1 MNDQTT
7 QRVQFGNSINENRI
21 LKVKKNS
28 TIDARNNEKN
38 KFLRKTD
45 LSIAL

>member
-7 QRVQFGNSINENRI
+7 QSVQFGNSINENRI

-28 TIDARNNEKN
+28 NIDANNYEKN

-45 LSIAL
+45 LSIAM